1 MLRAALAHCVAASL
15 RVRVPGRQACTC
27 RRPRLHG
34 SLLGAARRRC
44 RRPAPLAAV
53 NAHPHDNDGESGT
66 VYVLHFDPPYRH
78 AGHYIG
84 WAQDADARI
93 AQHLAGAGSPLVR
106 AAVIAGS
113 HIRVAATF
121 AGSRYL
127 ERRLKRWHNTTA
139 RVCPICRARRADSA
153 ALRPS
158 GDGAGEVPGTAVRD
172 RH

>member
-1 MLRAALAHCVAASL
+1 
-15 RVRVPGRQACTC
+15 
-27 RRPRLHG
+27 
-34 SLLGAARRRC
+34 
-44 RRPAPLAAV
+44 V

-106 AAVIAGS
+106 AAVRAGS
-113 HIRVAATF
+113 RVRVAATF

-139 RVCPICRARRADSA
+139 RVCPICRVRRAGSA
-153 ALRPS
+153 A
-158 GDGAGEVPGTAVRD
+158 AGPADEGVCQVPGPTVRD
-172 RH
+172 RL

>member
-1 MLRAALAHCVAASL
+1 VRAGVPDAKHAPAAGAVDRCPVSSRAVL
-15 RVRVPGRQACTC
+15 GR
-27 RRPRLHG
+27 P
-34 SLLGAARRRC
+34 

-53 NAHPHDNDGESGT
+53 NAHPHDNAGEPGT

-93 AQHLAGAGSPLVR
+93 AQHVAGSGSPLVR

-113 HIRVAATF
+113 HVRVAATF

-139 RVCPICRARRADSA
+139 RVCPICRARRTDTGATAPPD
-153 ALRPS
+153 
-158 GDGAGEVPGTAVRD
+158 GDGEASSSTVRG
-172 RH
+172 RP